1 MFISDPGDS
10 RPALLIGGS
19 DRIVVTHLNGSGL
32 QPLRSLRINGT
43 LALDFQQNQESVC
56 WVLSSESSGQLRCA
70 VTRSLRGFT
79 REQEI
84 RTQQSLQRMF
94 ISVPSFVHFSDKQP
108 SNHTNK
114 RYSCLWR
121 ASSGAHASLFSHCT
135 LLSPSL
141 SYLRALSLYLLI
153 ITEAYDRLASA
164 VLEFIF
170 ILQSPFRPASCT
182 RCTRCTR
189 CAASEVLPFSA
200 LVKIPMNYSPFHN
213 KCARLSFV
221 KVS

>member
-32 QPLRSLRINGT
+32 QPLRSLRTNGT

-94 ISVPSFVHFSDKQP
+94 ISVSSFVHFSDKQP

-121 ASSGAHASLFSHCT
+121 ASSGAHASFFLVVLCSLPLSLTCE
-135 LLSPSL
+135 LSRSISSLSP
-141 SYLRALSLYLLI
+141 
-153 ITEAYDRLASA
+153 RL
-164 VLEFIF
+164 
-170 ILQSPFRPASCT
+170 T
-182 RCTRCTR
+182 TG
-189 CAASEVLPFSA
+189 
-200 LVKIPMNYSPFHN
+200 
-213 KCARLSFV
+213 
-221 KVS
+221 

>member
-32 QPLRSLRINGT
+32 QPLRSLRTNGT

-94 ISVPSFVHFSDKQP
+94 ISGPSFVHFSDKQP

-114 RYSCLWR
+114 RYSCSR
-121 ASSGAHASLFSHCT
+121 FFVFSLYF
-135 LLSPSL
+135 
-141 SYLRALSLYLLI
+141 ALSLSLL
-153 ITEAYDRLASA
+153 
-164 VLEFIF
+164 
-170 ILQSPFRPASCT
+170 PASCLALSPHYHRGLRQVSLSSFGIHLYPAIAIQACELHSLHSLRSL
-182 RCTRCTR
+182 RCFR
-189 CAASEVLPFSA
+189 SA
-200 LVKIPMNYSPFHN
+200 TFFCSSKDSHEL
-213 KCARLSFV
+213 
-221 KVS
+221 

>member
-135 LLSPSL
+135 LLSLSLLPASSLALSPHYHRGLRQVSL
-141 SYLRALSLYLLI
+141 SSFGIHLYPAIAIQACELHSLHSLHSLRCF
-153 ITEAYDRLASA
+153 RSA
-164 VLEFIF
+164 TFFCSSKDSHEL
-170 ILQSPFRPASCT
+170 
-182 RCTRCTR
+182 
-189 CAASEVLPFSA
+189 
-200 LVKIPMNYSPFHN
+200 
-213 KCARLSFV
+213 
-221 KVS
+221 

>member
-121 ASSGAHASLFSHCT
+121 ASSGAHAHRLT
-135 LLSPSL
+135 LLCFLIVLCSLPLSLTCELSRSISSL
-141 SYLRALSLYLLI
+141 SP
-153 ITEAYDRLASA
+153 RL
-164 VLEFIF
+164 
-170 ILQSPFRPASCT
+170 T
-182 RCTRCTR
+182 TG
-189 CAASEVLPFSA
+189 
-200 LVKIPMNYSPFHN
+200 
-213 KCARLSFV
+213 
-221 KVS
+221 

>member
-121 ASSGAHASLFSHCT
+121 ASSGVT
-135 LLSPSL
+135 LLCFLIVLCSLPLSLTCELSRSISSL
-141 SYLRALSLYLLI
+141 SP
-153 ITEAYDRLASA
+153 RL
-164 VLEFIF
+164 
-170 ILQSPFRPASCT
+170 T
-182 RCTRCTR
+182 TG
-189 CAASEVLPFSA
+189 
-200 LVKIPMNYSPFHN
+200 
-213 KCARLSFV
+213 
-221 KVS
+221 